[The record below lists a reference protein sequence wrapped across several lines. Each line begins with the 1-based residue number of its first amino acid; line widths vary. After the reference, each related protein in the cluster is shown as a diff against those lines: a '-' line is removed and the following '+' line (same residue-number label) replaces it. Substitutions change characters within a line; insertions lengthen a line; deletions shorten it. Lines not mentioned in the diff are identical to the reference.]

1 MTLLLSY
8 WALSA
13 LITHAAFKGHL
24 EADNIVDNGF
34 IEHIET
40 LLIAIILGPFYAPFI
55 IHKAF
60 RFVFEYIDRNE
71 I

>member
-1 MTLLLSY
+1 MTLLLIY
-8 WALSA
+8 WTFST

-24 EADNIVDNGF
+24 EADNLVDNGF
-34 IEHIET
+34 IEHSET
-40 LLIAIILGPFYAPFI
+40 LLIAIIFGPFYAPFI
-55 IHKAF
+55 IHTAF